1 MPLKS
6 NGGEFVTTLWSLD
19 DDNAHHTPGCHRP
32 SIGCSVAE
40 PGSSRTGFIV
50 VPGDGRVALDASCG
64 RPRILFGHES
74 IASGG
79 DQLRS
84 GDDVKTRLLSSG
96 PLIFKSD

>member
-1 MPLKS
+1 MITP
-6 NGGEFVTTLWSLD
+6 TTRRD
-19 DDNAHHTPGCHRP
+19 VIAHQL
-32 SIGCSVAE
+32 
-40 PGSSRTGFIV
+40 V
-50 VPGDGRVALDASCG
+50 VPWQSQVQVEQDLLLCRAMVALLDASCG

-84 GDDVKTRLLSSG
+84 GDDVKARLRSSG